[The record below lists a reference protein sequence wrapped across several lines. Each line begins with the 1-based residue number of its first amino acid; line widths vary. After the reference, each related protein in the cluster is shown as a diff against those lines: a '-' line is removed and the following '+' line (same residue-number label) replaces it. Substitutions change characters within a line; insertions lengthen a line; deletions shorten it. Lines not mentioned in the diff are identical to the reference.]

1 MSVAEM
7 GDTERRSVAD
17 RDERSELAAR
27 MVQVLPMFGEWAKAI
42 RDFETPHGK
51 LGFRQASI
59 LYGMR
64 HGQIGDGAASPGLL
78 ADHYGVQPSVITR
91 VLVRLE
97 AGGFITRQTD
107 PSDGRAQTLH
117 ITELGV
123 TISTYIEDLFVH
135 EMLDS
140 MAFVDDDQ
148 LDDLRASLA
157 ILQRIAFDLDARRRQ
172 HRLSLTQDS
181 AI

>member
-1 MSVAEM
+1 M
-7 GDTERRSVAD
+7 GDTEQRSVTD
-17 RDERSELAAR
+17 RDERSQLAAR
-27 MVQVLPMFGEWAKAI
+27 MVQILPVFGEWAKAV

-64 HGQIGDGAASPGLL
+64 HGLMGDGAVSPGLL

-97 AGGFITRQTD
+97 GGGFITRQSD
-107 PSDGRAQTLH
+107 PDDRRAQTLH

-148 LDDLRASLA
+148 LEDLGASLA
-157 ILQRIAFDLDARRRQ
+157 ILQRIALNLDVRRRQ
-172 HRLSLTQDS
+172 HRPLLMQNGHE
-181 AI
+181 

>member
-1 MSVAEM
+1 MDDTEQTSVAI
-7 GDTERRSVAD
+7 
-17 RDERSELAAR
+17 RDERGQLAAR
-27 MVQVLPMFGEWAKAI
+27 MVQVLPVFGEWAKAV
-42 RDFETPHGK
+42 RDFETPYGK

-64 HGQIGDGAASPGLL
+64 HGQIGDGAVSPGIL

-97 AGGFITRQTD
+97 GGGFITRRID

-117 ITELGV
+117 ITDLGT
-123 TISTYIEDLFVH
+123 TISAHIEELFVH

-148 LDDLRASLA
+148 LEDLRASLA
-157 ILQRIAFDLDARRRQ
+157 ILQRIALDLDARRRQ
-172 HRLSLTQDS
+172 HRPSLMRNGHE
-181 AI
+181 

>member
-1 MSVAEM
+1 MRDANQTVI
-7 GDTERRSVAD
+7 AD
-17 RDERSELAAR
+17 GDERSQLAAR
-27 MVQVLPMFGEWAKAI
+27 MVQVLPVFGEWAKAV
-42 RDFETPHGK
+42 RDFETPYGK

-64 HGQIGDGAASPGLL
+64 HGQISDGAVSPGLL

-117 ITELGV
+117 ITELGT
-123 TISTYIEDLFVH
+123 TISTHIEEQFIH

-140 MAFVDDDQ
+140 MAFVGDDQ

-157 ILQRIAFDLDARRRQ
+157 ILQRIALDLDARRRQ
-172 HRLSLTQDS
+172 HRPSLMQES